1 MNEIK
6 LKYGQGSLN
15 KIESFVEEIC
25 DEFNIGD
32 TFLGNILIA
41 VTEMVNIIEGQ
52 KSDVTISFL
61 SESQKFLF
69 KFYHF
74 SKRINFQF
82 FEESTDKNQSGEN
95 EFQDSL
101 FMINALCDDLIL
113 DKNENLIT
121 LSFLNVG
128 VDENISMHRKKYLN
142 NYLNQRIKV

>member
-74 SKRINFQF
+74 SK
-82 FEESTDKNQSGEN
+82 E
-95 EFQDSL
+95 
-101 FMINALCDDLIL
+101 
-113 DKNENLIT
+113 
-121 LSFLNVG
+121 
-128 VDENISMHRKKYLN
+128 
-142 NYLNQRIKV
+142 